1 MGDTAEKN
9 VRLGDHLRRL
19 REAKDQSI
27 RGLAAAAKVDATA
40 LSRIERGLVVS
51 PDPRTLYRLARALD
65 VEVAN
70 LYEEAGYDLPGFA
83 PYLRAKYDLPDEAV
97 AQLEAHFELINER
110 YQHEKGGPS

>member
-1 MGDTAEKN
+1 MGEVDESKT
-9 VRLGDHLRRL
+9 RLGAHLQRL
-19 REAKDQSI
+19 REAKGHSI
-27 RGLAAAAKVDATA
+27 RGLAAEARVDATA
-40 LSRIERGLVVS
+40 LSRIERGLVAS
-51 PDPRTLYRLARALD
+51 PDPRTLYRLAEALD

-110 YQHEKGGPS
+110 YRREKGGGT